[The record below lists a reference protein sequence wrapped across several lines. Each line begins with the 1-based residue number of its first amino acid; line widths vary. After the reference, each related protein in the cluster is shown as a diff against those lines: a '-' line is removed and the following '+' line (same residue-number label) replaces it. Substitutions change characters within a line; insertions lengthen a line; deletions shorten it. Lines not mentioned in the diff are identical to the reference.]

1 MSWRCSPRT
10 RIRPPW
16 RKGCGSAFSRGSGS
30 PPRSG
35 SPRTCSRRSR
45 SAAGCSTRA
54 TSCRISCS
62 WACCCRCGAEPVA
75 QTPGSTPTASRT
87 ALVAGASG
95 LVGSRVLRLL
105 LEEPAYARVTVLAR
119 RELPLSHKKLEQR
132 VVSFDRLAQIADFP
146 RVHDVFCCL
155 GTTMKQAGS
164 PDAFRKVDFTYVVEL
179 ARVAVRHRA
188 SQFLVVTA
196 VGADPQSR
204 ILYSRVKGEAEE
216 AVRRLQFEGMQIFRP
231 SLLVGARAQSR
242 PAERVAGLLSML
254 VAWAF
259 VGPLARYRPIKA
271 EIVAGAMVRV
281 AREAPR
287 GTHVRSEEHTSE
299 LQSRLHL
306 VCRLL
311 LEKKKNMNSTLNLQN
326 GVQEVNE

>member
-1 MSWRCSPRT
+1 M
-10 RIRPPW
+10 
-16 RKGCGSAFSRGSGS
+16 AL
-30 PPRSG
+30 
-35 SPRTCSRRSR
+35 
-45 SAAGCSTRA
+45 ST
-54 TSCRISCS
+54 
-62 WACCCRCGAEPVA
+62 
-75 QTPGSTPTASRT
+75 RT

-95 LVGSRVLRLL
+95 LVGSQVLRLL
-105 LEEPAYARVTVLAR
+105 LEDPTYTRVTVLAR

-132 VVSFDRLAQIADFP
+132 IASFDLLAQIADFP

-204 ILYSRVKGEAEE
+204 IVYSRVKGEAEE
-216 AVRRLQFEGMQIFRP
+216 ALRRLQFESIQIFRP
-231 SLLVGARAQSR
+231 SLLVGARAQGR
-242 PAERVAGLLSML
+242 PAERVAGLLSLL

-259 VGPLARYRPIKA
+259 VGPLSRYRPIKA
-271 EIVAGAMVRV
+271 EAVARAMVRV

-287 GTHVRSEEHTSE
+287 GTHLYESKEIRRHAA
-299 LQSRLHL
+299 
-306 VCRLL
+306 
-311 LEKKKNMNSTLNLQN
+311 KP
-326 GVQEVNE
+326 

>member
-1 MSWRCSPRT
+1 M
-10 RIRPPW
+10 
-16 RKGCGSAFSRGSGS
+16 AL
-30 PPRSG
+30 
-35 SPRTCSRRSR
+35 
-45 SAAGCSTRA
+45 ST
-54 TSCRISCS
+54 
-62 WACCCRCGAEPVA
+62 
-75 QTPGSTPTASRT
+75 RT

-95 LVGSRVLRLL
+95 LVGGRVLRLL
-105 LEEPAYARVTVLAR
+105 LEDPAYSRVTVLAR

-132 VVSFDRLAQIADFP
+132 IASFDRLAQIADFP

-196 VGADPQSR
+196 VGANPQSR

-216 AVRRLQFEGMQIFRP
+216 ALRRLQFESLQIFRP
-231 SLLVGARAQSR
+231 SLIVGARAQSR
-242 PAERVAGLLSML
+242 PVERAAWLLGVL

-259 VGPLARYRPIKA
+259 VGPLSRYRPIKA
-271 EIVAGAMVRV
+271 AAMARAMVRV

-287 GTHVRSEEHTSE
+287 GTHVYESKEIRRHA
-299 LQSRLHL
+299 
-306 VCRLL
+306 
-311 LEKKKNMNSTLNLQN
+311 
-326 GVQEVNE
+326 

>member
-1 MSWRCSPRT
+1 M
-10 RIRPPW
+10 
-16 RKGCGSAFSRGSGS
+16 AL
-30 PPRSG
+30 
-35 SPRTCSRRSR
+35 
-45 SAAGCSTRA
+45 ST
-54 TSCRISCS
+54 
-62 WACCCRCGAEPVA
+62 
-75 QTPGSTPTASRT
+75 RT

-95 LVGSRVLRLL
+95 LVGAQVLRLL
-105 LEEPAYARVTVLAR
+105 LEDPTYTRVTVLAR

-132 VVSFDRLAQIADFP
+132 IASFDRLAQIADFP

-216 AVRRLQFEGMQIFRP
+216 ALRRLQFESIQIFRP
-231 SLLVGARAQSR
+231 SLLVGARAQGR
-242 PAERVAGLLSML
+242 PAERVAGLLSLL

-259 VGPLARYRPIKA
+259 VGPLSRYRPIKA
-271 EIVAGAMVRV
+271 EAVARAMVRV
-281 AREAPR
+281 ARDAPR
-287 GTHVRSEEHTSE
+287 GTHLYESKEIRRHAA
-299 LQSRLHL
+299 
-306 VCRLL
+306 
-311 LEKKKNMNSTLNLQN
+311 KP
-326 GVQEVNE
+326 

>member
-1 MSWRCSPRT
+1 M
-10 RIRPPW
+10 
-16 RKGCGSAFSRGSGS
+16 AL
-30 PPRSG
+30 
-35 SPRTCSRRSR
+35 
-45 SAAGCSTRA
+45 ST
-54 TSCRISCS
+54 
-62 WACCCRCGAEPVA
+62 
-75 QTPGSTPTASRT
+75 RT

-95 LVGSRVLRLL
+95 LVGSQVLRLL
-105 LEEPAYARVTVLAR
+105 LEDPTYSRVTVLAR

-132 VVSFDRLAQIADFP
+132 IASFDRLAQITDFP

-196 VGADPQSR
+196 VGADPRSR

-231 SLLVGARAQSR
+231 SLLVGARAESR
-242 PAERVAGLLSML
+242 PAERVAGLLTML

-259 VGPLARYRPIKA
+259 VGPLGRYRPITAKA
-271 EIVAGAMVRV
+271 VARALVRV

-287 GTHVRSEEHTSE
+287 GTHVYEGAALRQ
-299 LQSRLHL
+299 LARA
-306 VCRLL
+306 
-311 LEKKKNMNSTLNLQN
+311 
-326 GVQEVNE
+326 